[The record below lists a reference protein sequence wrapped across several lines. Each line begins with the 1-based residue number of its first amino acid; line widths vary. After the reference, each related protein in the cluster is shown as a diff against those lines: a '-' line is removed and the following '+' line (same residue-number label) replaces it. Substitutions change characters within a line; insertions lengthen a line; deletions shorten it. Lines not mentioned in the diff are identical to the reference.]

1 VLAGFVPRA
10 MRVGVSAA
18 LTGALGGAVILKPG
32 EFDFTVIHPPLLS
45 VVLFVA
51 VPALY
56 GAAMAWLVERWA
68 GDELELDGVVAG
80 LGRAVLAVV
89 FAVTAFDT
97 VAAAVDII

>member
-1 VLAGFVPRA
+1 
-10 MRVGVSAA
+10 MRVGVTAA
-18 LTGALGGAVILKPG
+18 LTGALGGAVILQPG

-45 VVLFVA
+45 VVLFIA

-68 GDELELDGVVAG
+68 ADEFALDGVVAG

-89 FAVTAFDT
+89 FAVTAVDT
-97 VAAAVDII
+97 VASAVDII